1 MKKLSAAEIIAGLP
15 RLLPMIMSYAASSGS
30 LLIANAAQLV
40 TFAILA
46 RSFGAVEFGVFVSVT
61 AVTSIAVHLCG
72 LGASE
77 CLVRRVARDHAM
89 YPVMMGHNLILT
101 LTSGVVLVLLGIAIL
116 PFWMKLSPD
125 PVENVIA
132 ILLILITNIIL
143 VRIIL
148 LTEQIFIGHSQF
160 PAANRSVVG
169 FAFARTAAA
178 ALACLVFGVTSLV
191 DWAIWQFAAHVLVLI
206 VYMWSLRK
214 LGRPQY
220 RIVREEIRLG
230 ILFATP
236 FIFRAIRQNVDLLM
250 LGIMANPEVV
260 GSYGVVRRIVDSSYL
275 SIDAMNRLVYP
286 GLARLSIDGIH
297 NAIGRTKKILLAALG
312 IGIGSALAI
321 FIIAPFLPIL
331 FGREYV
337 SLVSFCRILSGTV
350 VFLTI
355 WSVAIDAL
363 GAAGYH
369 GPRAAILNTANAVG
383 AGLIAWA
390 TWVAPP
396 LGTFVSIYVI
406 EIAIM
411 IAAWLVLLRLAR
423 NSRVAAQERSF
434 TT

>member
-1 MKKLSAAEIIAGLP
+1 MKLSAAQIIGALP
-15 RLLPMIMSYAASSGS
+15 RLFPMMLSYAASSGS

-46 RSFGAVEFGVFVSVT
+46 RSFGAIEFGVFVSVT

-77 CLVRRVARDHAM
+77 CLVRRVARDHFM
-89 YPVMMGHNLILT
+89 YPVMLGHNLILT
-101 LTSGVVLVLLGIAIL
+101 ATSGIVLVILGIAIL

-125 PVENVIA
+125 PVENVVA

-143 VRIIL
+143 VRVIL

-191 DWAIWQFAAHVLVLI
+191 DWAVWQFVTHVLVLI
-206 VYMWSLRK
+206 FYMWSLRK

-250 LGIMANPEVV
+250 LGLMANPEVV

-286 GLARLSIDGIH
+286 GLARLSADGIH

-312 IGIGSALAI
+312 IGFGSAL
-321 FIIAPFLPIL
+321 IIYVAAPFLPIL
-331 FGREYV
+331 FGHEYV

-350 VFLTI
+350 IFLAV

-369 GPRAAILNTANAVG
+369 GPRAM
-383 AGLIAWA
+383 IAWA
-390 TWVAPP
+390 TWIAPP
-396 LGTFVSIYVI
+396 QGTFISIYLI
-406 EIAIM
+406 EIGIM

-423 NSRVAAQERSF
+423 NSRTAAQGRVF
-434 TT
+434 TK

>member
-1 MKKLSAAEIIAGLP
+1 
-15 RLLPMIMSYAASSGS
+15 
-30 LLIANAAQLV
+30 
-40 TFAILA
+40 
-46 RSFGAVEFGVFVSVT
+46 
-61 AVTSIAVHLCG
+61 
-72 LGASE
+72 
-77 CLVRRVARDHAM
+77 
-89 YPVMMGHNLILT
+89 
-101 LTSGVVLVLLGIAIL
+101 
-116 PFWMKLSPD
+116 
-125 PVENVIA
+125 
-132 ILLILITNIIL
+132 
-143 VRIIL
+143 
-148 LTEQIFIGHSQF
+148 F

-297 NAIGRTKKILLAALG
+297 NAIGQTKKILLAALG

-350 VFLTI
+350 V
-355 WSVAIDAL
+355 
-363 GAAGYH
+363 
-369 GPRAAILNTANAVG
+369 
-383 AGLIAWA
+383 
-390 TWVAPP
+390 
-396 LGTFVSIYVI
+396 
-406 EIAIM
+406 
-411 IAAWLVLLRLAR
+411 
-423 NSRVAAQERSF
+423 
-434 TT
+434 

>member
-1 MKKLSAAEIIAGLP
+1 MKFNVAEIAGKLP
-15 RLLPMIMSYAASSGS
+15 QLLPMVLSYAASSGS
-30 LLIANAAQLV
+30 LLIANLAQLV

-77 CLVRRVARDHAM
+77 CMVRRVARDHSI
-89 YPVMMGHNLILT
+89 YPVMLGHNLILT
-101 LTSGVVLVLLGIAIL
+101 LTSGVVLVLIGMLVL

-125 PVENVIA
+125 PAQNTLA

-143 VRIIL
+143 VRLIL

-191 DWAIWQFAAHVLVLI
+191 DWAIWQFSAHVLVAI
-206 VYMWSLRK
+206 VYAWSLRK

-260 GSYGVVRRIVDSSYL
+260 GSYGVARRIIDSSYL

-297 NAIGRTKKILLAALG
+297 NAIGRTKKILLAALA
-312 IGIGSALAI
+312 IGFGSALAI
-321 FIIAPFLPIL
+321 FLISPFLPIL

-350 VFLTI
+350 VFVAV
-355 WSVAIDAL
+355 WSVAVDAL

-369 GPRAAILNTANAVG
+369 GPRAAILNTGNALG
-383 AGLIAWA
+383 AGLIAWG

-396 LGTFVSIYVI
+396 QGTLISVYLI
-406 EIAIM
+406 EIGIM
-411 IAAWLVLLRLAR
+411 IAAWIVLLHVAR
-423 NSRVAAQERSF
+423 NSAAAAQNRSV
-434 TT
+434 TP

>member
-1 MKKLSAAEIIAGLP
+1 MKLNVAEIISRLP
-15 RLLPMIMSYAASSGS
+15 RLFPMVVSYAASSGS
-30 LLIANAAQLV
+30 LLIANLAQLV

-77 CLVRRVARDHAM
+77 CLVRRVAQDHSM
-89 YPVMMGHNLILT
+89 YPVMLGHNLILT
-101 LTSGVVLVLLGIAIL
+101 LTSGIALVVLGIIIL

-125 PVENVIA
+125 PIENIVA

-206 VYMWSLRK
+206 FYMWSLRK

-250 LGIMANPEVV
+250 LGLMANPEVV

-286 GLARLSIDGIH
+286 GLARLSVDGIH

-312 IGIGSALAI
+312 IGFGSAL
-321 FIIAPFLPIL
+321 IIYIAAPFLPIL
-331 FGREYV
+331 FGHEYV

-350 VFLTI
+350 IFLAV

-369 GPRAAILNTANAVG
+369 GPRATILNTGNALG

-390 TWVAPP
+390 TWIAPP
-396 LGTFVSIYVI
+396 QGTFISIYLI
-406 EIAIM
+406 EIGIV

-423 NSRVAAQERSF
+423 NSRAAAQDRVF
-434 TT
+434 NK